1 MTGAFWAGCL
11 AGLAVAVPVGAVGTL
26 IILTAASRGLRLG
39 AAAGLGTA
47 TADGLY
53 AGIAVLFGAAITP
66 VLADLA
72 IPLRWGSA
80 VVLAL
85 LGAGMIRSGFRRQP
99 IENKRPSN
107 TFATP
112 VSAYVTVLGITVVNP
127 TTVIYFAALIV
138 GSPPDQIN
146 DTSSRLTFVAGVFL
160 ASAVWQVLLA
170 GGGSVLGRVL
180 SGSSAR
186 RWTTV
191 VGGGAVVL
199 LAVRSVMAT

>member
-1 MTGAFWAGCL
+1 MTAAFFAGCL

-26 IILTAASRGLRLG
+26 IILTAASRGWRIG

-53 AGIAVLFGAAITP
+53 AGLAVLFGTAITP
-66 VLADLA
+66 VLAGKA
-72 IPLRWGSA
+72 APLRWGSA
-80 VVLAL
+80 IVLVVL
-85 LGAGMIRSGFRRQP
+85 GAVMIRSAFRQQVA
-99 IENKRPSN
+99 ESGGSVV

-112 VSAYVTVLGITVVNP
+112 VSAYFTVLGITVVNP

-138 GSPPDQIN
+138 GAPPGQLSDLAE
-146 DTSSRLTFVAGVFL
+146 RFAFVAGVGL
-160 ASAVWQVLLA
+160 ASAAWQVLLA
-170 GGGSVLGRVL
+170 GGGSVLDRFL

-191 VGGGAVVL
+191 VGGCVVVL
-199 LAVRSVMAT
+199 LAARSMVGV

>member
-1 MTGAFWAGCL
+1 MTGAFLAGCL

-26 IILTAASRGLRLG
+26 IILTAASRGWRMG

-53 AGIAVLFGAAITP
+53 AGIAVLFGSAIAP
-66 VLADLA
+66 ALAQVA
-72 IPLRWGSA
+72 VPLRWGSA

-85 LGAGMIRSGFRRQP
+85 LGAMMIHGAFRRQP
-99 IENKRPSN
+99 TENKRSLR

-138 GSPPDQIN
+138 GSPSDQI
-146 DTSSRLTFVAGVFL
+146 DDAATRLAFVAGVGL
-160 ASAVWQVLLA
+160 ASAAWQVLLA

-180 SGSSAR
+180 SGPSAR

-191 VGGGAVVL
+191 VGGCAVVL
-199 LAVRSVMAT
+199 LAVRSMVGT